1 MHRQTKRTSIPL
13 KVKRQV
19 WERDGGQCVLCH
31 RNDGQPDAH
40 IVARSH
46 GGLGIP
52 ENIVTLCPRCHY
64 RYDNTPERHF
74 LRQQLEEYIK
84 RFYPDWTE
92 RTVTYHKFDF

>member
-1 MHRQTKRTSIPL
+1 MHRQTKRTSIPP
-13 KVKRQV
+13 KVKRLV
-19 WERDGGQCVLCH
+19 WERDGGRCVLCH

-64 RYDNTPERHF
+64 RYDQTDERHA
-74 LRQQLEEYIK
+74 LRARLEEYIK

-92 RTVTYHKFDF
+92 EAVTYHKY

>member
-1 MHRQTKRTSIPL
+1 MKRL
-13 KVKRQV
+13 V
-19 WERDGGQCVLCH
+19 WERDGRCVLCH
-31 RNDGQPDAH
+31 RNDGQPVAH

-74 LRQQLEEYIK
+74 LRQQLEEYITTI
-84 RFYPDWTE
+84 YPDWTE
-92 RTVTYHKFDF
+92 EAVTYHKY

>member
-1 MHRQTKRTSIPL
+1 MHRQTKRTSIPP

-31 RNDGQPDAH
+31 RNDGHPDAH

-46 GGLGIP
+46 GGLGIA

-64 RYDNTPERHF
+64 RYDQTAERHMI
-74 LRQQLEEYIK
+74 RAQLEEYITTI
-84 RFYPDWTE
+84 YPDWTE
-92 RTVTYHKFDF
+92 EAVTYHKY

>member
-1 MHRQTKRTSIPL
+1 MNRQTKYTGIPP
-13 KVKRQV
+13 KVKKQV
-19 WERDGGQCVLCH
+19 LERDGRCVICGA
-31 RNDGQPDAH
+31 NDGQPVAH

-92 RTVTYHKFDF
+92 RAVTYHKFDF

>member
-1 MHRQTKRTSIPL
+1 MKRL
-13 KVKRQV
+13 V
-19 WERDGGQCVLCH
+19 WERDGRCVICGA
-31 RNDGQPDAH
+31 NDGQPVAH

-64 RYDNTPERHF
+64 RYDQTTERYF